1 MIDSMRNLM
10 NVDFDY
16 IDIDTAN
23 DNDVVVD
30 GDDKKDKK
38 WFKREI
44 PSDSRK
50 CGNPVVID
58 ID

>member
-1 MIDSMRNLM
+1 MRNLM